1 MRKMSQTTI
10 NGKGTGWIPDYPSIS
25 DYTLRAE
32 EVKPLFSEVGVD
44 TTQSTAKSQK
54 LSLPT
59 RVDEIRQYCSQV
71 EDQGILGSCTAQ
83 AGVGMVEYF
92 ERKAF
97 GKHIDASSLFLYKV
111 TRNLLRLRGDTGAY
125 LRSTMGAMR
134 LFGVPPEEY
143 WKYDISKFDKEPPAF
158 CYAFAKNYQAINYVR
173 LDIPN
178 VTKEILLNTIKDNLS
193 KGIPSMFG
201 FTVHESIE
209 QASAANS
216 LAKGNIPFPSSTERV
231 LGGHA
236 VMAVGY
242 DDDLKIENNGCGQE
256 TTGAI
261 LIRNSWGTNWGNQGY
276 GYLPY
281 QYVLRDLAVDW
292 WIIIKTDWVD
302 TGNFGC

>member
-10 NGKGTGWIPDYPSIS
+10 NGKGTGWIPDYPSIR
-25 DYTLRAE
+25 DYTLGDK

-44 TTQSTAKSQK
+44 TTQSTAKSK
-54 LSLPT
+54 KRSLPT
-59 RVDEIRQYCSQV
+59 KADEIRPYCSHI
-71 EDQGILGSCTAQ
+71 EDQETLGSCTAQ
-83 AGVGMVEYF
+83 AGVGMIEYF

-125 LRSTMGAMR
+125 LRSTMGALR

-143 WKYDISKFDKEPPAF
+143 WKYDISKFDREPPAF
-158 CYAFAKNYQAINYVR
+158 CYAFASNYQAINYVR
-173 LDIPN
+173 LDTPN
-178 VTKEILLNTIKDNLS
+178 IAKETLLYTIKDNLS
-193 KGIPSMFG
+193 KGIPAMFG

-209 QASAANS
+209 QASNANS
-216 LAKGNIPFPSSTERV
+216 STKGNIPFPCSTERV

-242 DDDLKIENNGCGQE
+242 DDNLKIENKGCSEE
-256 TTGAI
+256 TIGAI
-261 LIRNSWGTNWGNQGY
+261 LIRNSWGTSWGDHGY

-281 QYVLRDLAVDW
+281 EYVLRDLAVDW
-292 WIIIKTDWVD
+292 WTIIKADWVD
-302 TGNFGC
+302 TGHFG